1 MQHQKKGPGDRGQR
15 VSGDNRKHTQR
26 DHIPLLSSLL
36 TAPLALIDIKVF
48 VRNHNRWLSLKT
60 STRSCAGYTEAMG
73 QFTLRQH
80 PTAIALCRALFPA
93 GKRLPAADSDALLG
107 KMDAQLTGHPALQ
120 RSLKAGLLWL
130 DNRHRLVRGRAF
142 RRASLKQQQRFLDK
156 LAATPVSG
164 KLLRLLALPFKAA
177 YVLDEKVEQATGC
190 REPVQLPAQI
200 ETFRW
205 QQQITAARDCEEDMT
220 LEADVVILGSGAGGA
235 AAAYELACRGLAVV
249 IIEEGEYYDRSHF
262 NGKLTEVIPK
272 LYRSWGATVATGNAI
287 IPVPVGCNVGG
298 TTTINSGTC
307 MRTPASVLANWREQ
321 GLQDFTEQAMA
332 PWFEGVERMLCVQ
345 QATTETV
352 GPIGDLID
360 RGAAANGFLQRQP
373 LMRNAQGCDGQGL
386 CQFGCPTDAKQSTN
400 VSYIPRALE
409 RGAFLFSGF
418 RAERLQRQGN
428 RITGVIARGQNADG
442 RPITLSLTCRQ
453 TIVAMGSLFTP
464 LFLRQQGVRNPH
476 LGRHL
481 TLHPAGVVNALFP
494 DRDLANSRSIPQ
506 GYGVSDWEEQGL
518 MFEGGTIPLAGHS
531 LLNPLVGQDWVRFT
545 EDYPHTAYFGFMIR
559 DTSEGRV
566 RRGPRR
572 GLPLIRY
579 HMNRQDFALFKRG
592 IHALACWYLDAGAE
606 QVLIPG
612 LNRIVRIHNRTELE
626 RFLRSPLKPTDF
638 LISAYHPLGT
648 ARIAA
653 SPRDG
658 VCDSRHRVFGYPG
671 LSVMDGAS
679 VPSSLGANPQ
689 VTIMAMASRAANMMA
704 RELLNDTDSTYTP
717 PQGEYA

>member
-1 MQHQKKGPGDRGQR
+1 MEP
-15 VSGDNRKHTQR
+15 
-26 DHIPLLSSLL
+26 
-36 TAPLALIDIKVF
+36 
-48 VRNHNRWLSLKT
+48 
-60 STRSCAGYTEAMG
+60 
-73 QFTLRQH
+73 FTLRQD
-80 PTAIALCRALFPA
+80 PTAIAICRALFPA
-93 GKRLPAADSDALLG
+93 GKRLPAADTDVLLSR
-107 KMDAQLTGHPALQ
+107 MDAQLANQTGLQ

-142 RRASLKQQQRFLDK
+142 HRARPTQQQRFLDK
-156 LAATPVSG
+156 LATTAVSG

-177 YVLDEKVEQATGC
+177 YVLDEQVEQATGC
-190 REPVQLPAQI
+190 RQPVQLPAQV

-205 QQQITAARDCEEDMT
+205 QQQITAARDCDEDMT

-249 IIEEGEYYDRSHF
+249 IIEEGQYYDRSHF
-262 NGKLTEVIPK
+262 TGKLTEVIPK

-307 MRTPASVLANWREQ
+307 MRTPPSVLQRWREQ
-321 GLQDFTEQAMA
+321 GLGAFTEQAMA
-332 PWFEGVERMLCVQ
+332 PWFEGVERMLSVQ

-442 RPITLSLTCRQ
+442 RPITLSLTCQQ

-704 RELLNDTDSTYTP
+704 RELLNDTNSTHTP

>member
-1 MQHQKKGPGDRGQR
+1 MEP
-15 VSGDNRKHTQR
+15 
-26 DHIPLLSSLL
+26 
-36 TAPLALIDIKVF
+36 
-48 VRNHNRWLSLKT
+48 
-60 STRSCAGYTEAMG
+60 
-73 QFTLRQH
+73 FTLRQD

-93 GKRLPAADSDALLG
+93 GKRLPAADTDALLSR
-107 KMDAQLTGHPALQ
+107 MDAQLANQTGLQ

-142 RRASLKQQQRFLDK
+142 HRARPTQQQRFLDK
-156 LAATPVSG
+156 LATTPVSG

-177 YVLDEKVEQATGC
+177 YVLDEQVEQATGC
-190 REPVQLPAQI
+190 RQPVQLPAQV

-205 QQQITAARDCEEDMT
+205 QQQITAARDCDEDMT

-249 IIEEGEYYDRSHF
+249 IIEEGQYYDRSHF
-262 NGKLTEVIPK
+262 TGKLTEVIPK

-307 MRTPASVLANWREQ
+307 MRTPSSVLQRWREQ
-321 GLQDFTEQAMA
+321 GLEAFTEQAMA
-332 PWFEGVERMLCVQ
+332 PWFEGVERMLSVQ

-442 RPITLSLTCRQ
+442 RPITLSLTCQQ

>member
-1 MQHQKKGPGDRGQR
+1 MEP
-15 VSGDNRKHTQR
+15 
-26 DHIPLLSSLL
+26 
-36 TAPLALIDIKVF
+36 
-48 VRNHNRWLSLKT
+48 
-60 STRSCAGYTEAMG
+60 
-73 QFTLRQH
+73 FTLRQD

-93 GKRLPAADSDALLG
+93 GKRLPAADTDALLSR
-107 KMDAQLTGHPALQ
+107 MDAQLANQTGLQ

-142 RRASLKQQQRFLDK
+142 HRARPTQQQRFLDK
-156 LAATPVSG
+156 LATTPVSG

-177 YVLDEKVEQATGC
+177 YVLDEQVEQATGC
-190 REPVQLPAQI
+190 RQPVQLPAQV

-205 QQQITAARDCEEDMT
+205 QQQITAARDCDEDMT

-249 IIEEGEYYDRSHF
+249 IIEEGQYYDRSHF
-262 NGKLTEVIPK
+262 TGKLTEVIPK

-307 MRTPASVLANWREQ
+307 MRTPSSVLQRWREQ
-321 GLQDFTEQAMA
+321 GLEAFTEQAMA
-332 PWFEGVERMLCVQ
+332 PWFEGVERMLSVQ

-400 VSYIPRALE
+400 VSYIPHALE

-418 RAERLQRQGN
+418 RAERLQQKGN

-442 RPITLSLTCRQ
+442 RPITLSLTCQQ

-679 VPSSLGANPQ
+679 VPTSLGANPQ

>member
-1 MQHQKKGPGDRGQR
+1 M
-15 VSGDNRKHTQR
+15 
-26 DHIPLLSSLL
+26 
-36 TAPLALIDIKVF
+36 
-48 VRNHNRWLSLKT
+48 
-60 STRSCAGYTEAMG
+60 
-73 QFTLRQH
+73 
-80 PTAIALCRALFPA
+80 
-93 GKRLPAADSDALLG
+93 PAADTDALLSR
-107 KMDAQLTGHPALQ
+107 MDAQLANQTGLQ

-142 RRASLKQQQRFLDK
+142 HRARPTQQQRFLDK
-156 LAATPVSG
+156 LATTPVSG

-177 YVLDEKVEQATGC
+177 YVLDEQVEQATGC
-190 REPVQLPAQI
+190 RQPVQLPAQV

-205 QQQITAARDCEEDMT
+205 QQQITAARDCDEDMT

-249 IIEEGEYYDRSHF
+249 IIEEGQYYDRSHF
-262 NGKLTEVIPK
+262 TGKLTEVIPK

-307 MRTPASVLANWREQ
+307 MRTPPSVLQRWREQ
-321 GLQDFTEQAMA
+321 GLGAFTEQAMA
-332 PWFEGVERMLCVQ
+332 PWFEGVERMLSVQ

-442 RPITLSLTCRQ
+442 RPITLSLTCQQ

-626 RFLRSPLKPTDF
+626 RFLRSPLKPKDF

-679 VPSSLGANPQ
+679 VPTSLGANPQ

-704 RELLNDTDSTYTP
+704 RELLNDTDSTHTP

>member
-1 MQHQKKGPGDRGQR
+1 MEP
-15 VSGDNRKHTQR
+15 
-26 DHIPLLSSLL
+26 
-36 TAPLALIDIKVF
+36 
-48 VRNHNRWLSLKT
+48 
-60 STRSCAGYTEAMG
+60 
-73 QFTLRQH
+73 FTLRQD

-93 GKRLPAADSDALLG
+93 GKRLPAADTDALLSR
-107 KMDAQLTGHPALQ
+107 MDAQLANQTGLQ

-142 RRASLKQQQRFLDK
+142 HRARPTQQQRFLDK
-156 LAATPVSG
+156 LATTPVSG

-177 YVLDEKVEQATGC
+177 YVLDEQVEQATGC
-190 REPVQLPAQI
+190 RQPVQLPAQV

-205 QQQITAARDCEEDMT
+205 QQQITAARDCDEDMT

-249 IIEEGEYYDRSHF
+249 IIEEGQYYDRSHF
-262 NGKLTEVIPK
+262 TGKLTEVIPK

-307 MRTPASVLANWREQ
+307 MRTPSSVLQRWREQ
-321 GLQDFTEQAMA
+321 GLEAFTEQAMA
-332 PWFEGVERMLCVQ
+332 PWFEGVERMLSVQ

-679 VPSSLGANPQ
+679 VPTSLGANPQ

>member
-1 MQHQKKGPGDRGQR
+1 MEP
-15 VSGDNRKHTQR
+15 
-26 DHIPLLSSLL
+26 
-36 TAPLALIDIKVF
+36 
-48 VRNHNRWLSLKT
+48 
-60 STRSCAGYTEAMG
+60 
-73 QFTLRQH
+73 FTLRQD

-93 GKRLPAADSDALLG
+93 GKRLPAADTDALLSR
-107 KMDAQLTGHPALQ
+107 MDAQLANQTGLQ

-142 RRASLKQQQRFLDK
+142 HRARPTQQQRFLDK
-156 LAATPVSG
+156 LATTPVSG

-177 YVLDEKVEQATGC
+177 YVLDEQVEQATGC
-190 REPVQLPAQI
+190 RQPVQLPAQV

-205 QQQITAARDCEEDMT
+205 QQQITAARDCDEDMT

-249 IIEEGEYYDRSHF
+249 IIEEGQYYDRSHF
-262 NGKLTEVIPK
+262 TGKLTEVIPK

-307 MRTPASVLANWREQ
+307 MRTPPSVLQRWREQ
-321 GLQDFTEQAMA
+321 GLEAFTEQAMA
-332 PWFEGVERMLCVQ
+332 HWFEGVERMLSVQ

-418 RAERLQRQGN
+418 RAERLQQKGN

-579 HMNRQDFALFKRG
+579 HINRQDFALFKRG

-679 VPSSLGANPQ
+679 VPTSLGANPQ

-704 RELLNDTDSTYTP
+704 RELLNDTNSTHTP

>member
-1 MQHQKKGPGDRGQR
+1 MEP
-15 VSGDNRKHTQR
+15 
-26 DHIPLLSSLL
+26 
-36 TAPLALIDIKVF
+36 
-48 VRNHNRWLSLKT
+48 
-60 STRSCAGYTEAMG
+60 
-73 QFTLRQH
+73 FTLRQD

-93 GKRLPAADSDALLG
+93 GKRLPAADTDALLSR
-107 KMDAQLTGHPALQ
+107 MDAQLANQTGLQ

-142 RRASLKQQQRFLDK
+142 HRARPTQQQRFLDK
-156 LAATPVSG
+156 LATTPVSG

-177 YVLDEKVEQATGC
+177 YVLDEQVEQATGC
-190 REPVQLPAQI
+190 RQPVQLPAQV

-205 QQQITAARDCEEDMT
+205 QQQITAARDCEEDLT

-235 AAAYELACRGLAVV
+235 AAAYELACRGLAGV
-249 IIEEGEYYDRSHF
+249 IIEEGQYYDRSHF

-307 MRTPASVLANWREQ
+307 MRTPPSVLQRWREQ
-321 GLQDFTEQAMA
+321 GLEAFTEQAMA
-332 PWFEGVERMLCVQ
+332 PWFEGVERMLSVQ

-428 RITGVIARGQNADG
+428 RITGVIARGENADG
-442 RPITLSLTCRQ
+442 RPITLSLTCQQ

-653 SPRDG
+653 SPQDG

-679 VPSSLGANPQ
+679 VPTSLGANPQ

-704 RELLNDTDSTYTP
+704 RELLNDTDSTHTP

>member
-1 MQHQKKGPGDRGQR
+1 MEP
-15 VSGDNRKHTQR
+15 
-26 DHIPLLSSLL
+26 
-36 TAPLALIDIKVF
+36 
-48 VRNHNRWLSLKT
+48 
-60 STRSCAGYTEAMG
+60 
-73 QFTLRQH
+73 FTLRQD

-93 GKRLPAADSDALLG
+93 GKRLPAADTDALLSR
-107 KMDAQLTGHPALQ
+107 MDAQLANQTGLQ

-142 RRASLKQQQRFLDK
+142 HRARPTQQLRFLDK
-156 LAATPVSG
+156 LATTPVSG

-177 YVLDEKVEQATGC
+177 YVLDEQVEQATGC
-190 REPVQLPAQI
+190 RQPVQLPAQV

-205 QQQITAARDCEEDMT
+205 QQQITAARDCDEDMT

-249 IIEEGEYYDRSHF
+249 IIEEGQYYDRSHF
-262 NGKLTEVIPK
+262 TGKLTEVIPK

-307 MRTPASVLANWREQ
+307 MRTPSSVLQRWREQ
-321 GLQDFTEQAMA
+321 GLEAFTEQAMA
-332 PWFEGVERMLCVQ
+332 PWFEGVERMLSVQ

-442 RPITLSLTCRQ
+442 RPITLSLTCQQ

-704 RELLNDTDSTYTP
+704 RELLNDTDSTHTP

>member
-1 MQHQKKGPGDRGQR
+1 MEP
-15 VSGDNRKHTQR
+15 
-26 DHIPLLSSLL
+26 
-36 TAPLALIDIKVF
+36 
-48 VRNHNRWLSLKT
+48 
-60 STRSCAGYTEAMG
+60 
-73 QFTLRQH
+73 FTLRQD

-93 GKRLPAADSDALLG
+93 GKRLPAADTDALLSR
-107 KMDAQLTGHPALQ
+107 MDAQLANQTGLQ

-142 RRASLKQQQRFLDK
+142 HRARPTQQQRFLDK
-156 LAATPVSG
+156 LATTPVSG

-177 YVLDEKVEQATGC
+177 YVLDEQVEQATGC
-190 REPVQLPAQI
+190 RQPVQLPAQV

-205 QQQITAARDCEEDMT
+205 QQQITAARDCDEDMT

-249 IIEEGEYYDRSHF
+249 IIEEGQYYDRSHF
-262 NGKLTEVIPK
+262 TGKLTEMIPK

-307 MRTPASVLANWREQ
+307 MRTPPSVLQRWREQ
-321 GLQDFTEQAMA
+321 GLEAFTEQAMA
-332 PWFEGVERMLCVQ
+332 PWFEGVERMLSVQ

-442 RPITLSLTCRQ
+442 RPITLSLTCQQ

-679 VPSSLGANPQ
+679 VPTSLGANPQ

-704 RELLNDTDSTYTP
+704 RELLNDTDSTHTP

>member
-1 MQHQKKGPGDRGQR
+1 MEP
-15 VSGDNRKHTQR
+15 
-26 DHIPLLSSLL
+26 
-36 TAPLALIDIKVF
+36 
-48 VRNHNRWLSLKT
+48 
-60 STRSCAGYTEAMG
+60 
-73 QFTLRQH
+73 FTLRQD

-93 GKRLPAADSDALLG
+93 GKRLPAADTDALLSR
-107 KMDAQLTGHPALQ
+107 MDAQLANQTGLQ

-142 RRASLKQQQRFLDK
+142 HRARATQQQRFLDK
-156 LAATPVSG
+156 LATTPVSG

-177 YVLDEKVEQATGC
+177 YVLDEQVEQATGC
-190 REPVQLPAQI
+190 RQPVQLPAQV

-205 QQQITAARDCEEDMT
+205 QQQITAARDCDEDMT

-249 IIEEGEYYDRSHF
+249 IIEEGQYYDRSHF
-262 NGKLTEVIPK
+262 TGKLTEVIPK

-307 MRTPASVLANWREQ
+307 MRTPPSVLQRWREQ
-321 GLQDFTEQAMA
+321 GLEAFTEQAMA
-332 PWFEGVERMLCVQ
+332 PWFEGVERMLSVQ

-400 VSYIPRALE
+400 VSYIPHALE

-418 RAERLQRQGN
+418 RAERLQQKGN

-442 RPITLSLTCRQ
+442 RPITLSLTCQQ

-679 VPSSLGANPQ
+679 VPTSLGANPQ

-704 RELLNDTDSTYTP
+704 RELLNDTDSTHTP

>member
-1 MQHQKKGPGDRGQR
+1 MEP
-15 VSGDNRKHTQR
+15 
-26 DHIPLLSSLL
+26 
-36 TAPLALIDIKVF
+36 
-48 VRNHNRWLSLKT
+48 
-60 STRSCAGYTEAMG
+60 
-73 QFTLRQH
+73 FTLRQD

-93 GKRLPAADSDALLG
+93 GKRLPAADTDALLSR
-107 KMDAQLTGHPALQ
+107 MDAQLANQTGLQ

-142 RRASLKQQQRFLDK
+142 HRARATQQQRFLDK
-156 LAATPVSG
+156 LATTPVSG

-177 YVLDEKVEQATGC
+177 YVLDEQVEQATGC
-190 REPVQLPAQI
+190 RQPVQLPAQV

-205 QQQITAARDCEEDMT
+205 QQQITAARDCDEDMT

-249 IIEEGEYYDRSHF
+249 IIEEGQYYDRSHF
-262 NGKLTEVIPK
+262 TGKLTEVIPK

-307 MRTPASVLANWREQ
+307 MRTPPSVLQRWREQ
-321 GLQDFTEQAMA
+321 GLGAFTEQAMA
-332 PWFEGVERMLCVQ
+332 PWFEGVERMLSVQ

-442 RPITLSLTCRQ
+442 RPITLSLTCQQ

>member
-1 MQHQKKGPGDRGQR
+1 MEP
-15 VSGDNRKHTQR
+15 
-26 DHIPLLSSLL
+26 
-36 TAPLALIDIKVF
+36 
-48 VRNHNRWLSLKT
+48 
-60 STRSCAGYTEAMG
+60 
-73 QFTLRQH
+73 FTLRQD

-93 GKRLPAADSDALLG
+93 GKRLPAADTDALLSR
-107 KMDAQLTGHPALQ
+107 MDAQLANQTGLQ

-142 RRASLKQQQRFLDK
+142 HRARPTQQQRFLDK
-156 LAATPVSG
+156 LATTPVSG

-177 YVLDEKVEQATGC
+177 YVLDEQVEQATGC
-190 REPVQLPAQI
+190 RQPVQLPAQV

-205 QQQITAARDCEEDMT
+205 QQQITAARDCDEDMT

-249 IIEEGEYYDRSHF
+249 IIEEGQYYDRSHF
-262 NGKLTEVIPK
+262 TGKLTEVIPK

-307 MRTPASVLANWREQ
+307 MRTPPSVLQRWREQ
-321 GLQDFTEQAMA
+321 GLGAFTEQAMA
-332 PWFEGVERMLCVQ
+332 PWFEGVERMLSVQ

-442 RPITLSLTCRQ
+442 RPITLSLTCQQ

-626 RFLRSPLKPTDF
+626 RFLRSPLKPKDF

-679 VPSSLGANPQ
+679 VPTSLGANPQ

-704 RELLNDTDSTYTP
+704 RELLNDTDSTHTP

>member
-1 MQHQKKGPGDRGQR
+1 MEP
-15 VSGDNRKHTQR
+15 
-26 DHIPLLSSLL
+26 
-36 TAPLALIDIKVF
+36 
-48 VRNHNRWLSLKT
+48 
-60 STRSCAGYTEAMG
+60 
-73 QFTLRQH
+73 FTLRQD

-93 GKRLPAADSDALLG
+93 GKRLPAADTDALLSR
-107 KMDAQLTGHPALQ
+107 MDAQLANQTGLQ

-142 RRASLKQQQRFLDK
+142 HRARATQQQRFLDK
-156 LAATPVSG
+156 LATTPVSG

-177 YVLDEKVEQATGC
+177 YVLDEQVEQATGC
-190 REPVQLPAQI
+190 RQPVQLPAQV

-205 QQQITAARDCEEDMT
+205 QQQITAARDCDEDMT

-249 IIEEGEYYDRSHF
+249 IIEEGQYYDRSHF
-262 NGKLTEVIPK
+262 TGKLTEVIPK

-307 MRTPASVLANWREQ
+307 MRTPPSVLQRWREQ
-321 GLQDFTEQAMA
+321 GLEAFTEQAMA
-332 PWFEGVERMLCVQ
+332 PWFEGVERMLSVQ

-442 RPITLSLTCRQ
+442 RPITLSLTCQQ
-453 TIVAMGSLFTP
+453 TIVAMRSLFTP

-704 RELLNDTDSTYTP
+704 RELLNDTDSTHTP

>member
-1 MQHQKKGPGDRGQR
+1 MEP
-15 VSGDNRKHTQR
+15 
-26 DHIPLLSSLL
+26 
-36 TAPLALIDIKVF
+36 
-48 VRNHNRWLSLKT
+48 
-60 STRSCAGYTEAMG
+60 
-73 QFTLRQH
+73 FTLRQD

-93 GKRLPAADSDALLG
+93 GKRLPAADTDALLSR
-107 KMDAQLTGHPALQ
+107 MDAQLANQTGLQ

-142 RRASLKQQQRFLDK
+142 HRARPTQQQRFLDK
-156 LAATPVSG
+156 LATTPVSG

-177 YVLDEKVEQATGC
+177 YVLDEQVEQATGC
-190 REPVQLPAQI
+190 RQPVQLPAQV

-205 QQQITAARDCEEDMT
+205 QQQITAARDCDEDMT

-249 IIEEGEYYDRSHF
+249 IIEEGQYYDRSHF
-262 NGKLTEVIPK
+262 TGKLTEVIPK

-307 MRTPASVLANWREQ
+307 MRTPPSVLQRWREQ
-321 GLQDFTEQAMA
+321 GLEAFTEQAMA
-332 PWFEGVERMLCVQ
+332 PWFEGVERMLSVQ

-418 RAERLQRQGN
+418 RAERLQQKGN

-704 RELLNDTDSTYTP
+704 RELLNDTDSTHTP

>member
-1 MQHQKKGPGDRGQR
+1 MEP
-15 VSGDNRKHTQR
+15 
-26 DHIPLLSSLL
+26 
-36 TAPLALIDIKVF
+36 
-48 VRNHNRWLSLKT
+48 
-60 STRSCAGYTEAMG
+60 
-73 QFTLRQH
+73 FTLRQD

-93 GKRLPAADSDALLG
+93 GKRLPAADTDALLSR
-107 KMDAQLTGHPALQ
+107 MDAQLANQTGLQ

-142 RRASLKQQQRFLDK
+142 HRARATQQQRFLDK
-156 LAATPVSG
+156 LATTPVSG

-177 YVLDEKVEQATGC
+177 YVLDEQVEQATGC
-190 REPVQLPAQI
+190 RQPVQLPAQV

-205 QQQITAARDCEEDMT
+205 QQQITAARDCDEDMT

-249 IIEEGEYYDRSHF
+249 IIEEGQYYDRSHF
-262 NGKLTEVIPK
+262 TGKLTEVIPK

-307 MRTPASVLANWREQ
+307 MRTPPSVLQRWREQ
-321 GLQDFTEQAMA
+321 GLEAFTEQAMA
-332 PWFEGVERMLCVQ
+332 PWFEGVERMLSVQ

-442 RPITLSLTCRQ
+442 RPITLSLTCQQ

-679 VPSSLGANPQ
+679 VPTSLGANPQ

-704 RELLNDTDSTYTP
+704 RELLNDTDSTHTP

>member
-1 MQHQKKGPGDRGQR
+1 MEP
-15 VSGDNRKHTQR
+15 
-26 DHIPLLSSLL
+26 
-36 TAPLALIDIKVF
+36 
-48 VRNHNRWLSLKT
+48 
-60 STRSCAGYTEAMG
+60 
-73 QFTLRQH
+73 FTLRQD

-93 GKRLPAADSDALLG
+93 GKRLPAADTDALLSR
-107 KMDAQLTGHPALQ
+107 MDAQLANQTGLQ

-142 RRASLKQQQRFLDK
+142 HRARATQQQRFLDK
-156 LAATPVSG
+156 LATTPVSG

-177 YVLDEKVEQATGC
+177 YVLDEQVEQATGC
-190 REPVQLPAQI
+190 RQPVQLPAQV

-205 QQQITAARDCEEDMT
+205 QQQITAARDCDEDMT

-249 IIEEGEYYDRSHF
+249 IIEEGQYYDRSHF
-262 NGKLTEVIPK
+262 TGKLTEVIPK

-307 MRTPASVLANWREQ
+307 MRTPPSVLQRWREQ
-321 GLQDFTEQAMA
+321 GLGAFTEQAMA
-332 PWFEGVERMLCVQ
+332 PWFEGVERMLSVQ

-442 RPITLSLTCRQ
+442 RPITLSLTCQQ

-671 LSVMDGAS
+671 SVS
-679 VPSSLGANPQ
+679 
-689 VTIMAMASRAANMMA
+689 
-704 RELLNDTDSTYTP
+704 YTH
-717 PQGEYA
+717 

>member
-1 MQHQKKGPGDRGQR
+1 M
-15 VSGDNRKHTQR
+15 
-26 DHIPLLSSLL
+26 
-36 TAPLALIDIKVF
+36 
-48 VRNHNRWLSLKT
+48 KT
-60 STRSCAGYTEAMG
+60 SATLRVHYTEVMEP
-73 QFTLRQH
+73 FTLRQD

-93 GKRLPAADSDALLG
+93 GKRLPAADTDALLSR
-107 KMDAQLTGHPALQ
+107 MDAQLANQTGLQ

-142 RRASLKQQQRFLDK
+142 HRARPTQQQRFLDK
-156 LAATPVSG
+156 LATTPVSG

-177 YVLDEKVEQATGC
+177 YVLDEQVEQATGC
-190 REPVQLPAQI
+190 RQPVQLPAQV

-205 QQQITAARDCEEDMT
+205 QQQITAARDCDEDMT

-249 IIEEGEYYDRSHF
+249 IIEEGQYYDRSHF
-262 NGKLTEVIPK
+262 TGKLTEVIPK

-307 MRTPASVLANWREQ
+307 MRTPPSVLQRWREQ
-321 GLQDFTEQAMA
+321 GLEAFTEQAMA
-332 PWFEGVERMLCVQ
+332 HWFEGVERMLSVQ

-373 LMRNAQGCDGQGL
+373 LMRNARGCDGQGL

-428 RITGVIARGQNADG
+428 RITGVIARGENADG
-442 RPITLSLTCRQ
+442 RPINLSLTCQQ

-679 VPSSLGANPQ
+679 VPTSLGANPQ

-704 RELLNDTDSTYTP
+704 RELLNDTDSTHTP

>member
-1 MQHQKKGPGDRGQR
+1 MEP
-15 VSGDNRKHTQR
+15 
-26 DHIPLLSSLL
+26 
-36 TAPLALIDIKVF
+36 
-48 VRNHNRWLSLKT
+48 
-60 STRSCAGYTEAMG
+60 
-73 QFTLRQH
+73 FTLRQD

-93 GKRLPAADSDALLG
+93 GKRLPAADTDVLLSR
-107 KMDAQLTGHPALQ
+107 MDAQLANQTGLQ

-142 RRASLKQQQRFLDK
+142 HRARPTQQQRFLDK
-156 LAATPVSG
+156 LATTPVSG

-177 YVLDEKVEQATGC
+177 YVLDEQVEQATGC
-190 REPVQLPAQI
+190 RQPVQLPAQV

-205 QQQITAARDCEEDMT
+205 QQQITAARDCDEDMT

-249 IIEEGEYYDRSHF
+249 IIEEGQYYDRSHF
-262 NGKLTEVIPK
+262 TGKLTEVIPK

-307 MRTPASVLANWREQ
+307 MRTPPSVLQRWREQ
-321 GLQDFTEQAMA
+321 GLEAFTEQAMA
-332 PWFEGVERMLCVQ
+332 PWFEGVERMLSVQ

-428 RITGVIARGQNADG
+428 RITGVIARGENADG
-442 RPITLSLTCRQ
+442 RPITLSLTCQQ

>member
-1 MQHQKKGPGDRGQR
+1 MEP
-15 VSGDNRKHTQR
+15 
-26 DHIPLLSSLL
+26 
-36 TAPLALIDIKVF
+36 
-48 VRNHNRWLSLKT
+48 
-60 STRSCAGYTEAMG
+60 
-73 QFTLRQH
+73 FTLRQD

-93 GKRLPAADSDALLG
+93 GKRLPAADTDALLSR
-107 KMDAQLTGHPALQ
+107 MDAQLANQTGLQ

-142 RRASLKQQQRFLDK
+142 HRARPTQQQRFLDK
-156 LAATPVSG
+156 LATTAVSG

-177 YVLDEKVEQATGC
+177 YVLDEQVEQATGC
-190 REPVQLPAQI
+190 RQPVQLPAQV

-205 QQQITAARDCEEDMT
+205 QQQITAARDCDEDMT

-249 IIEEGEYYDRSHF
+249 IIEEGQYYDRSHF
-262 NGKLTEVIPK
+262 TGKLTEVIPK

-307 MRTPASVLANWREQ
+307 MRTPPSVLQRWREQ
-321 GLQDFTEQAMA
+321 GLGAFTEQAMA
-332 PWFEGVERMLCVQ
+332 PWFEGVERMLSVQ

-442 RPITLSLTCRQ
+442 RPITLSLTCQQ

>member
-1 MQHQKKGPGDRGQR
+1 
-15 VSGDNRKHTQR
+15 V
-26 DHIPLLSSLL
+26 
-36 TAPLALIDIKVF
+36 
-48 VRNHNRWLSLKT
+48 KT
-60 STRSCAGYTEAMG
+60 SATLRVHYTEVMEP
-73 QFTLRQH
+73 FTLRQD

-93 GKRLPAADSDALLG
+93 GKRLPAADTDALLSR
-107 KMDAQLTGHPALQ
+107 MDAQLANQTGLQ

-142 RRASLKQQQRFLDK
+142 HRARPTQQQRFLDK
-156 LAATPVSG
+156 LATTPVSG

-177 YVLDEKVEQATGC
+177 YVLDEQVEQATGC
-190 REPVQLPAQI
+190 RQPVQLPAQV

-205 QQQITAARDCEEDMT
+205 QQQITAARDCDEDMT

-249 IIEEGEYYDRSHF
+249 IIEEGQYYDRSHF
-262 NGKLTEVIPK
+262 TGKLTEVIPK

-307 MRTPASVLANWREQ
+307 MRTPPSVLQRWREQ
-321 GLQDFTEQAMA
+321 GLEAFTEQAMA
-332 PWFEGVERMLCVQ
+332 PWFEGVERMLSVQ

-442 RPITLSLTCRQ
+442 RPITLSLTCQQ
-453 TIVAMGSLFTP
+453 TIVAMRSLFTP

-704 RELLNDTDSTYTP
+704 RELLNDTDSTHTP

>member
-1 MQHQKKGPGDRGQR
+1 MEP
-15 VSGDNRKHTQR
+15 
-26 DHIPLLSSLL
+26 
-36 TAPLALIDIKVF
+36 
-48 VRNHNRWLSLKT
+48 
-60 STRSCAGYTEAMG
+60 
-73 QFTLRQH
+73 FTLRQD

-93 GKRLPAADSDALLG
+93 GKRLPAADTDALLSR
-107 KMDAQLTGHPALQ
+107 MDAQLANQTGLQ

-142 RRASLKQQQRFLDK
+142 HRARATQQQRFLDK
-156 LAATPVSG
+156 LATTPVSG

-177 YVLDEKVEQATGC
+177 YVLDEQVEQATGC
-190 REPVQLPAQI
+190 RQPVQLPAQV

-205 QQQITAARDCEEDMT
+205 QQQITAARDCDEDMT

-249 IIEEGEYYDRSHF
+249 IIEEGQYYDRSHF
-262 NGKLTEVIPK
+262 TGKLTEVIPK

-307 MRTPASVLANWREQ
+307 MRTPPSVLQRWREQ
-321 GLQDFTEQAMA
+321 GLEAFTEQAMA
-332 PWFEGVERMLCVQ
+332 PWFEGVERMLSVQ

-679 VPSSLGANPQ
+679 VPTSLGANPQ

>member
-1 MQHQKKGPGDRGQR
+1 MEP
-15 VSGDNRKHTQR
+15 
-26 DHIPLLSSLL
+26 
-36 TAPLALIDIKVF
+36 
-48 VRNHNRWLSLKT
+48 
-60 STRSCAGYTEAMG
+60 
-73 QFTLRQH
+73 FTLRQD

-93 GKRLPAADSDALLG
+93 GKRLPAADTDALLSR
-107 KMDAQLTGHPALQ
+107 MDAQLANQTGLQ

-142 RRASLKQQQRFLDK
+142 HRARPTQQQRFLDK
-156 LAATPVSG
+156 LATTPVSG

-177 YVLDEKVEQATGC
+177 YVLDEQVEQATGC
-190 REPVQLPAQI
+190 RQPVQLPAQV

-205 QQQITAARDCEEDMT
+205 QQQITAARDCDEDMT

-249 IIEEGEYYDRSHF
+249 IIEEGQYYDRSHF
-262 NGKLTEVIPK
+262 TGKLTEMIPK

-307 MRTPASVLANWREQ
+307 MRTPPSVLQRWREQ
-321 GLQDFTEQAMA
+321 GLEAFTEQAMA
-332 PWFEGVERMLCVQ
+332 PWFEGVERMLSVQ

-442 RPITLSLTCRQ
+442 RPITLSLTCQQ

-704 RELLNDTDSTYTP
+704 RELLNDTDSTHTP

>member
-1 MQHQKKGPGDRGQR
+1 MEP
-15 VSGDNRKHTQR
+15 
-26 DHIPLLSSLL
+26 
-36 TAPLALIDIKVF
+36 
-48 VRNHNRWLSLKT
+48 
-60 STRSCAGYTEAMG
+60 
-73 QFTLRQH
+73 FTLRQD

-93 GKRLPAADSDALLG
+93 GKRLPAADTDVLVSR
-107 KMDAQLTGHPALQ
+107 MDAQLANQTGLQ

-142 RRASLKQQQRFLDK
+142 HRARPTQQQRFLNK
-156 LAATPVSG
+156 LATTPVSG

-177 YVLDEKVEQATGC
+177 YVLDEQAEQATGC
-190 REPVQLPAQI
+190 RQPVQLPAQV

-205 QQQITAARDCEEDMT
+205 QQQITAARDCDEDMT

-249 IIEEGEYYDRSHF
+249 IIEEGQYYDRSHF
-262 NGKLTEVIPK
+262 TGKLTEVIPK

-307 MRTPASVLANWREQ
+307 MRTPPSVLQRWREQ
-321 GLQDFTEQAMA
+321 GLGAFTEQAMA
-332 PWFEGVERMLCVQ
+332 PWFEGVERMLSVQ

-442 RPITLSLTCRQ
+442 RPITLSLTCQQ

-679 VPSSLGANPQ
+679 VPTSLGANPQ

-704 RELLNDTDSTYTP
+704 RELLNDTDSTHTP

>member
-1 MQHQKKGPGDRGQR
+1 MEP
-15 VSGDNRKHTQR
+15 
-26 DHIPLLSSLL
+26 
-36 TAPLALIDIKVF
+36 
-48 VRNHNRWLSLKT
+48 
-60 STRSCAGYTEAMG
+60 
-73 QFTLRQH
+73 FTLRQD

-93 GKRLPAADSDALLG
+93 GKRLPAADTDALLSR
-107 KMDAQLTGHPALQ
+107 MDAQLANQTGLQ

-142 RRASLKQQQRFLDK
+142 HRARPTQQQRFLDK
-156 LAATPVSG
+156 LATTPVSG

-177 YVLDEKVEQATGC
+177 YVLDEQVEQATGC
-190 REPVQLPAQI
+190 RQPVQLPAQV

-205 QQQITAARDCEEDMT
+205 QQQITAARDCDEDMT

-249 IIEEGEYYDRSHF
+249 IIEEGQYYDRTHF
-262 NGKLTEVIPK
+262 TGKLTEVIPK

-307 MRTPASVLANWREQ
+307 MRTPPSVLQRWREQ
-321 GLQDFTEQAMA
+321 GLEAFTEQAMA
-332 PWFEGVERMLCVQ
+332 PWFEGVERMLSVQ

-428 RITGVIARGQNADG
+428 RITGVIARGENADG
-442 RPITLSLTCRQ
+442 RPITLSLTCQQ

-679 VPSSLGANPQ
+679 VPTSLGANPQ

-704 RELLNDTDSTYTP
+704 RELLNDTDSTHTP

>member
-1 MQHQKKGPGDRGQR
+1 M
-15 VSGDNRKHTQR
+15 
-26 DHIPLLSSLL
+26 
-36 TAPLALIDIKVF
+36 
-48 VRNHNRWLSLKT
+48 KT
-60 STRSCAGYTEAMG
+60 SATLRVHYTEVMEP
-73 QFTLRQH
+73 FTLRQD

-93 GKRLPAADSDALLG
+93 GKRLPAADTDALLSR
-107 KMDAQLTGHPALQ
+107 MDAQLANQTGLQ

-142 RRASLKQQQRFLDK
+142 HRARATQQQRFLDK
-156 LAATPVSG
+156 LATTPVSG

-177 YVLDEKVEQATGC
+177 YVLDEQVEQATGC
-190 REPVQLPAQI
+190 RQPVQLPAQV

-205 QQQITAARDCEEDMT
+205 QQQITAARDCDEDMT

-249 IIEEGEYYDRSHF
+249 IIEEGQYYDRSHF
-262 NGKLTEVIPK
+262 TGKLTEVIPK

-307 MRTPASVLANWREQ
+307 MRTPPSVLQRWREQ
-321 GLQDFTEQAMA
+321 GLEAFTEQAMA
-332 PWFEGVERMLCVQ
+332 PWFEGVERMLSVQ

-442 RPITLSLTCRQ
+442 RPITLSLTCQQ
-453 TIVAMGSLFTP
+453 TIVAMRSLFTP

>member
-1 MQHQKKGPGDRGQR
+1 MEP
-15 VSGDNRKHTQR
+15 
-26 DHIPLLSSLL
+26 
-36 TAPLALIDIKVF
+36 
-48 VRNHNRWLSLKT
+48 
-60 STRSCAGYTEAMG
+60 
-73 QFTLRQH
+73 FTLRQD

-93 GKRLPAADSDALLG
+93 GKRLPAADTDALLSR
-107 KMDAQLTGHPALQ
+107 MDAQLANQTGLQ

-142 RRASLKQQQRFLDK
+142 HRARPTQQQRFLDK
-156 LAATPVSG
+156 LATTPVSG

-177 YVLDEKVEQATGC
+177 YVLDEQVEQATGC
-190 REPVQLPAQI
+190 RQPVQLPAQV

-205 QQQITAARDCEEDMT
+205 QQQITAARDCDEDMT

-249 IIEEGEYYDRSHF
+249 IIEEGQYYDRSHF
-262 NGKLTEVIPK
+262 TGKLTEVIPK

-307 MRTPASVLANWREQ
+307 MRTPSSVLQRWREQ
-321 GLQDFTEQAMA
+321 GLEAFTEQAMA
-332 PWFEGVERMLCVQ
+332 PWFEGVERMLSVQ

-442 RPITLSLTCRQ
+442 RPITLSLTCQQ

-679 VPSSLGANPQ
+679 VPTSLGANPQ

-704 RELLNDTDSTYTP
+704 RELLNDTDSTHTP

>member
-1 MQHQKKGPGDRGQR
+1 M
-15 VSGDNRKHTQR
+15 
-26 DHIPLLSSLL
+26 
-36 TAPLALIDIKVF
+36 
-48 VRNHNRWLSLKT
+48 KT
-60 STRSCAGYTEAMG
+60 SATLRVHYTEVMEP
-73 QFTLRQH
+73 FTLRQD

-93 GKRLPAADSDALLG
+93 GKRLPAADTDALLSR
-107 KMDAQLTGHPALQ
+107 MDAQLANQTGLQ

-142 RRASLKQQQRFLDK
+142 HRARPTQQQRFLDK
-156 LAATPVSG
+156 LATTPVSG

-177 YVLDEKVEQATGC
+177 YVLDEQVEQATGC
-190 REPVQLPAQI
+190 RQPVQLPAQV

-205 QQQITAARDCEEDMT
+205 QQQITAARDCDEDMT

-249 IIEEGEYYDRSHF
+249 IIEEGQYYDRSHF
-262 NGKLTEVIPK
+262 TGKLTEVIPK

-307 MRTPASVLANWREQ
+307 MRTPPSVLQRWREQ
-321 GLQDFTEQAMA
+321 GLGAFTEQAMA
-332 PWFEGVERMLCVQ
+332 PWFEGVERMLSVQ

-442 RPITLSLTCRQ
+442 RPITLSLTCQQ

-679 VPSSLGANPQ
+679 VPTSLGANPQ

-704 RELLNDTDSTYTP
+704 RELLNDTDSTHTP

>member
-1 MQHQKKGPGDRGQR
+1 MEP
-15 VSGDNRKHTQR
+15 
-26 DHIPLLSSLL
+26 
-36 TAPLALIDIKVF
+36 
-48 VRNHNRWLSLKT
+48 
-60 STRSCAGYTEAMG
+60 
-73 QFTLRQH
+73 FTLRQD

-93 GKRLPAADSDALLG
+93 GKRLPAADTDALLSR
-107 KMDAQLTGHPALQ
+107 MDAQLANQTGLQ

-142 RRASLKQQQRFLDK
+142 HRARATQQQRFLDK
-156 LAATPVSG
+156 LATTPVSG

-177 YVLDEKVEQATGC
+177 YVLDEQVEQATGC
-190 REPVQLPAQI
+190 RQPVQLPAQV

-205 QQQITAARDCEEDMT
+205 QQQITAARDCDEDMT

-249 IIEEGEYYDRSHF
+249 IIEEGQYYDRSHF
-262 NGKLTEVIPK
+262 TGKLTEVIPK

-307 MRTPASVLANWREQ
+307 MRTPPSVLQRWREQ
-321 GLQDFTEQAMA
+321 GLEAFTEQAMA
-332 PWFEGVERMLCVQ
+332 PWFEGVERMLSVQ

-400 VSYIPRALE
+400 VSYIPHALE

-418 RAERLQRQGN
+418 RAERLQQKGN

-442 RPITLSLTCRQ
+442 RPITLSLTCQQ

-704 RELLNDTDSTYTP
+704 RELLNDTDSTHTP

>member
-1 MQHQKKGPGDRGQR
+1 M
-15 VSGDNRKHTQR
+15 
-26 DHIPLLSSLL
+26 
-36 TAPLALIDIKVF
+36 
-48 VRNHNRWLSLKT
+48 
-60 STRSCAGYTEAMG
+60 
-73 QFTLRQH
+73 
-80 PTAIALCRALFPA
+80 
-93 GKRLPAADSDALLG
+93 PAADTDVLLSR
-107 KMDAQLTGHPALQ
+107 MDAQLANQTGLQ

-142 RRASLKQQQRFLDK
+142 HRARPTQQQRFLDK
-156 LAATPVSG
+156 LATTPVSG

-177 YVLDEKVEQATGC
+177 YVLDEQVEQATGC
-190 REPVQLPAQI
+190 RQPVQLPAQV

-205 QQQITAARDCEEDMT
+205 QQQITAARDCDEDMT

-249 IIEEGEYYDRSHF
+249 IIEEGQYYDRSHF
-262 NGKLTEVIPK
+262 TGKLTEVIPK

-307 MRTPASVLANWREQ
+307 MRTPPSVLQRWREQ
-321 GLQDFTEQAMA
+321 GLEAFTEQAMA
-332 PWFEGVERMLCVQ
+332 PWFEGVERMLSVQ

-428 RITGVIARGQNADG
+428 RITGVIARGENADG
-442 RPITLSLTCRQ
+442 RPINLSLTCQQ

-531 LLNPLVGQDWVRFT
+531 
-545 EDYPHTAYFGFMIR
+545 
-559 DTSEGRV
+559 
-566 RRGPRR
+566 
-572 GLPLIRY
+572 
-579 HMNRQDFALFKRG
+579 
-592 IHALACWYLDAGAE
+592 
-606 QVLIPG
+606 
-612 LNRIVRIHNRTELE
+612 
-626 RFLRSPLKPTDF
+626 
-638 LISAYHPLGT
+638 
-648 ARIAA
+648 
-653 SPRDG
+653 
-658 VCDSRHRVFGYPG
+658 
-671 LSVMDGAS
+671 
-679 VPSSLGANPQ
+679 
-689 VTIMAMASRAANMMA
+689 
-704 RELLNDTDSTYTP
+704 
-717 PQGEYA
+717 

>member
-1 MQHQKKGPGDRGQR
+1 MEP
-15 VSGDNRKHTQR
+15 
-26 DHIPLLSSLL
+26 
-36 TAPLALIDIKVF
+36 
-48 VRNHNRWLSLKT
+48 
-60 STRSCAGYTEAMG
+60 
-73 QFTLRQH
+73 FTLRQD

-93 GKRLPAADSDALLG
+93 GKRLPAADTDALLSR
-107 KMDAQLTGHPALQ
+107 MDAQLANQTGLQ

-142 RRASLKQQQRFLDK
+142 HRARATQQQRFLDK
-156 LAATPVSG
+156 LATTPVSG

-177 YVLDEKVEQATGC
+177 YVLDEQVEQATGC
-190 REPVQLPAQI
+190 RQPVQLPAQV

-205 QQQITAARDCEEDMT
+205 QQQITAARDCDEDMT

-249 IIEEGEYYDRSHF
+249 IIEEGQYYDRSHF
-262 NGKLTEVIPK
+262 TGKLTEVIPK
-272 LYRSWGATVATGNAI
+272 LYRSWGATVATGNSI

-307 MRTPASVLANWREQ
+307 MRTPPSVLQRWREQ
-321 GLQDFTEQAMA
+321 GLEAFTEQAMA
-332 PWFEGVERMLCVQ
+332 PWFEGVERMLSVQ

-704 RELLNDTDSTYTP
+704 RELLNDTDSTHTP

>member
-1 MQHQKKGPGDRGQR
+1 
-15 VSGDNRKHTQR
+15 
-26 DHIPLLSSLL
+26 
-36 TAPLALIDIKVF
+36 
-48 VRNHNRWLSLKT
+48 
-60 STRSCAGYTEAMG
+60 
-73 QFTLRQH
+73 
-80 PTAIALCRALFPA
+80 
-93 GKRLPAADSDALLG
+93 
-107 KMDAQLTGHPALQ
+107 
-120 RSLKAGLLWL
+120 
-130 DNRHRLVRGRAF
+130 
-142 RRASLKQQQRFLDK
+142 
-156 LAATPVSG
+156 
-164 KLLRLLALPFKAA
+164 
-177 YVLDEKVEQATGC
+177 
-190 REPVQLPAQI
+190 
-200 ETFRW
+200 
-205 QQQITAARDCEEDMT
+205 
-220 LEADVVILGSGAGGA
+220 
-235 AAAYELACRGLAVV
+235 
-249 IIEEGEYYDRSHF
+249 
-262 NGKLTEVIPK
+262 
-272 LYRSWGATVATGNAI
+272 
-287 IPVPVGCNVGG
+287 
-298 TTTINSGTC
+298 
-307 MRTPASVLANWREQ
+307 
-321 GLQDFTEQAMA
+321 
-332 PWFEGVERMLCVQ
+332 
-345 QATTETV
+345 
-352 GPIGDLID
+352 
-360 RGAAANGFLQRQP
+360 
-373 LMRNAQGCDGQGL
+373 
-386 CQFGCPTDAKQSTN
+386 

-428 RITGVIARGQNADG
+428 RITGVIARGENADG
-442 RPITLSLTCRQ
+442 RPITLSLTCQQ

-679 VPSSLGANPQ
+679 VPTSLGANPQ

-704 RELLNDTDSTYTP
+704 RELLNDTDSTHTP

>member
-1 MQHQKKGPGDRGQR
+1 MEP
-15 VSGDNRKHTQR
+15 
-26 DHIPLLSSLL
+26 
-36 TAPLALIDIKVF
+36 
-48 VRNHNRWLSLKT
+48 
-60 STRSCAGYTEAMG
+60 
-73 QFTLRQH
+73 FTLRQD

-93 GKRLPAADSDALLG
+93 GKRLPAADTDALLSR
-107 KMDAQLTGHPALQ
+107 MDAQLANQTGLQ

-142 RRASLKQQQRFLDK
+142 HRARPTQQQRFLDK
-156 LAATPVSG
+156 LATTPVSG

-177 YVLDEKVEQATGC
+177 YVLDEQVEQATGC
-190 REPVQLPAQI
+190 RQPVQLPAQV

-205 QQQITAARDCEEDMT
+205 QQQITAARDCDEDMT

-249 IIEEGEYYDRSHF
+249 IIEEGQYYDRSHF
-262 NGKLTEVIPK
+262 TGKLTEVIPK

-307 MRTPASVLANWREQ
+307 MRTPPSVLQRWREQ
-321 GLQDFTEQAMA
+321 GLEAFTEQAMA
-332 PWFEGVERMLCVQ
+332 PWFEGVERMLSVQ

-400 VSYIPRALE
+400 VSYIPHALE

-704 RELLNDTDSTYTP
+704 RELLNDTDSTHTP

>member
-1 MQHQKKGPGDRGQR
+1 MEP
-15 VSGDNRKHTQR
+15 
-26 DHIPLLSSLL
+26 
-36 TAPLALIDIKVF
+36 
-48 VRNHNRWLSLKT
+48 
-60 STRSCAGYTEAMG
+60 
-73 QFTLRQH
+73 FTLRQD

-93 GKRLPAADSDALLG
+93 GKRLPAADTDVLLSR
-107 KMDAQLTGHPALQ
+107 MDAQLANQTGLQ

-142 RRASLKQQQRFLDK
+142 HRARPTQQQRFLDK
-156 LAATPVSG
+156 LATTPVSG

-177 YVLDEKVEQATGC
+177 YVLDEQVEQAPGC
-190 REPVQLPAQI
+190 RQPVQLPAQV

-205 QQQITAARDCEEDMT
+205 QQQITAARDCDEDMT

-249 IIEEGEYYDRSHF
+249 IIEEGQYYDRSHF
-262 NGKLTEVIPK
+262 TGKLTEVIPK

-307 MRTPASVLANWREQ
+307 MRTPPSVLQRWREQ
-321 GLQDFTEQAMA
+321 GLEAFTEQAMA
-332 PWFEGVERMLCVQ
+332 PWFEGVERMLSVQ

-360 RGAAANGFLQRQP
+360 RGVAANGFLQRQP

-428 RITGVIARGQNADG
+428 RITGVIARGENADG
-442 RPITLSLTCRQ
+442 RPITLSLTCQQ

-679 VPSSLGANPQ
+679 VPTSLGANPQ

-704 RELLNDTDSTYTP
+704 RELLIDTDSTHTP
-717 PQGEYA
+717 PQGE

>member
-1 MQHQKKGPGDRGQR
+1 M
-15 VSGDNRKHTQR
+15 
-26 DHIPLLSSLL
+26 
-36 TAPLALIDIKVF
+36 
-48 VRNHNRWLSLKT
+48 KT
-60 STRSCAGYTEAMG
+60 SATLRVHYTEVMEP
-73 QFTLRQH
+73 FTLRQD

-93 GKRLPAADSDALLG
+93 GKRLPAADTDALLSR
-107 KMDAQLTGHPALQ
+107 MDAQLANQTGLQ

-142 RRASLKQQQRFLDK
+142 HRARATQQQRFLDK
-156 LAATPVSG
+156 LATTPVSG

-177 YVLDEKVEQATGC
+177 YVLDEQVEQATGC
-190 REPVQLPAQI
+190 RQPVQLPAQV

-205 QQQITAARDCEEDMT
+205 QQQITAARDCDEDMT

-249 IIEEGEYYDRSHF
+249 IIEEGQYYDRSHF
-262 NGKLTEVIPK
+262 TGKLTEVIPK

-307 MRTPASVLANWREQ
+307 MRTPPSVLQRWREQ
-321 GLQDFTEQAMA
+321 GLGAFTEQAMA
-332 PWFEGVERMLCVQ
+332 PWFEGVERMLSVQ

-442 RPITLSLTCRQ
+442 RPITLSLTCQQ

-679 VPSSLGANPQ
+679 VPTSLGANPQ

-704 RELLNDTDSTYTP
+704 RELLNDTDSTHTP

>member
-1 MQHQKKGPGDRGQR
+1 
-15 VSGDNRKHTQR
+15 V
-26 DHIPLLSSLL
+26 
-36 TAPLALIDIKVF
+36 
-48 VRNHNRWLSLKT
+48 KT
-60 STRSCAGYTEAMG
+60 SATLRVHYTEVMEP
-73 QFTLRQH
+73 FTLRQD

-93 GKRLPAADSDALLG
+93 GKRLPAADTDALLSR
-107 KMDAQLTGHPALQ
+107 MDAQLANQTGLQ

-142 RRASLKQQQRFLDK
+142 HRARPTQQQRFLDK
-156 LAATPVSG
+156 LATTPVSG

-177 YVLDEKVEQATGC
+177 YVLDEQVEQATGC
-190 REPVQLPAQI
+190 RQPVQLPAQV

-205 QQQITAARDCEEDMT
+205 QQQITAARDCDEDMT

-249 IIEEGEYYDRSHF
+249 IIEEGQYYDRSHF
-262 NGKLTEVIPK
+262 TGKLTEVIPK

-307 MRTPASVLANWREQ
+307 MRTPPSVLQRWREQ
-321 GLQDFTEQAMA
+321 GLEAFTEQAMA
-332 PWFEGVERMLCVQ
+332 HWFEGVERMLSVQ

-428 RITGVIARGQNADG
+428 RITGVIARGENADG
-442 RPITLSLTCRQ
+442 RPINLSLTCQQ

-679 VPSSLGANPQ
+679 VPTSLGANPQ

-704 RELLNDTDSTYTP
+704 RELLNDTDSTHTP

>member
-1 MQHQKKGPGDRGQR
+1 MEP
-15 VSGDNRKHTQR
+15 
-26 DHIPLLSSLL
+26 
-36 TAPLALIDIKVF
+36 
-48 VRNHNRWLSLKT
+48 
-60 STRSCAGYTEAMG
+60 
-73 QFTLRQH
+73 FTLRQD

-93 GKRLPAADSDALLG
+93 GKRLPAADTDALLSR
-107 KMDAQLTGHPALQ
+107 MDAQLANQTGLQ

-142 RRASLKQQQRFLDK
+142 HRARPTQQQRFLDK
-156 LAATPVSG
+156 LATTPVSG

-177 YVLDEKVEQATGC
+177 YVLDEQVEQATGC
-190 REPVQLPAQI
+190 RQPVQLPAQV

-205 QQQITAARDCEEDMT
+205 QQQITAARDCDEDMT

-249 IIEEGEYYDRSHF
+249 IIEEGQYYDRSHF
-262 NGKLTEVIPK
+262 TGKLTEVIPK

-307 MRTPASVLANWREQ
+307 MRTPPSVLQRWREQ
-321 GLQDFTEQAMA
+321 GLEAFTEQAMA
-332 PWFEGVERMLCVQ
+332 PWFEGVERMLSVQ

-531 LLNPLVGQDWVRFT
+531 LLNPLVGQGWVRFT

-679 VPSSLGANPQ
+679 VPTSLGANPQ

-704 RELLNDTDSTYTP
+704 RELLNDTDSTHTP